1 MTIKTINGFSKL
13 SKKEKIK
20 WLSQTFLNWNA
31 QAADLLSLYW
41 HEDSKR
47 QKRHDEFIENALS
60 NFFLP
65 FAIAP
70 NFNIDGRIYAIP
82 MVI

>member
-20 WLSQTFLNWNA
+20 WLSQTFLNGNA

-47 QKRHDEFIENALS
+47 QKRHDEFIENA
-60 NFFLP
+60 P
-65 FAIAP
+65 FKLFSAVCYCP
-70 NFNIDGRIYAIP
+70 
-82 MVI
+82 

>member
-20 WLSQTFLNWNA
+20 WLSQTFLNGNA

-41 HEDSKR
+41 H
-47 QKRHDEFIENALS
+47 
-60 NFFLP
+60 
-65 FAIAP
+65 
-70 NFNIDGRIYAIP
+70 
-82 MVI
+82 